1 MKFLLAVFITLL
13 IGCVSLFTSCSAKP
27 NNVPPSDTTAENA
40 AINYLKDTL
49 SILISEYP
57 GETGIA
63 LITDRNDT
71 LAINNTADYPLMSV
85 FKLHQ
90 GVSLCR
96 LFEKTGRSLDTIVT
110 VYRDSMNPDTWSPM
124 LKDYKDKEFKLTV
137 RRLLEYAIQQ
147 SDNNASNYLFRNF
160 ESVARVD
167 SCIATFTPRES
178 FRLAVTEGEMWSD
191 HSLCHQNR
199 SSPLGAAILL
209 DRLFTD
215 SLLTSP
221 SQDFIKQTLLGCL
234 TGNDRIAAP
243 LLHAEGI
250 RIAHKT
256 GSGYRDENGVLTA
269 HNDVGVILFP
279 DGRHYTLAVFVKDFH
294 GTESEASQEIAR
306 ISAVVFDALK

>member
-1 MKFLLAVFITLL
+1 MKFILAVFTSFLV
-13 IGCVSLFTSCSAKP
+13 GCVFLFSSCSAKP
-27 NNVPPSDTTAENA
+27 NNAPPTDANAEST

-57 GETGIA
+57 GQTGIA
-63 LITDRNDT
+63 LITDHNDT

-96 LFEKTGRSLDTIVT
+96 LFEKKGRSLDTVVT

-147 SDNNASNYLFRNF
+147 SDNNASNFLFDKF
-160 ESVARVD
+160 DSVAHVD
-167 SCIATFTPRES
+167 SCIAAIIPRKS

-191 HSLCHQNR
+191 HSLCHENH
-199 SSPLGAAILL
+199 SSPLGAAVLL

-221 SQDFIKQTLLGCL
+221 SQDFIKQTLLGCK

-279 DGRHYTLAVFVKDFH
+279 DGRHYTLAVFVKDFR